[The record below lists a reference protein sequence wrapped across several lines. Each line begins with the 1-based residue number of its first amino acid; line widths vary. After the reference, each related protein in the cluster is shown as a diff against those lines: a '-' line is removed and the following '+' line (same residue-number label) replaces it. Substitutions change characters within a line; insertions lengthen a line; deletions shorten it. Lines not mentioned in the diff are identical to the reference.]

1 MAAAK
6 HCLCLL
12 SVALVLGASGLVP
25 APAQGEPGPTLGG
38 GRAMPDYGTLE
49 LRGDGMA
56 CDTLALGLQAAAR
69 VLGREV
75 DYETAACLTGNA
87 FSLAINPNEDCASW
101 WHVESDLS
109 DRCLEAAARAL
120 GLGARPVP
128 PVLGG
133 DGEAN
138 MQALAA
144 NVRQLMDAG
153 CVVLTTG
160 GWDTGL
166 QQVDGKWAAT
176 GPHGFVPWGWAG
188 IITQANPQ
196 DGTILGAH
204 PNGYSDNRIVRAA
217 AMWALTVGSEP
228 LSPLAADLLTLSAA
242 IDRVRG
248 RNAFARAS
256 SAVYGL
262 DAMDLWIH
270 QMETVPGFCASC
282 QDGEQR
288 GWTDALDNAR
298 AMRGRATAAAA
309 CLRAM
314 VLRAPGDAHPQIQA
328 AAMEYE
334 TIAALLAPSAA
345 DSGDGSC
352 KGFVGDLGRQ
362 KAHATAVLRPARDAL
377 ARAADAMELALVAM
391 LPPSAATAGAPGG
404 ADGNEFV
411 RGLEILLAQADSPTD
426 YHTLMG
432 DLGVAFILQATDQGS
447 VIDGALD
454 VGWWP
459 LDPACLST
467 YLDFA
472 GHAAG
477 RRIRYIGGMDA
488 YWAGV
493 GAEPPPTPPDVRASI
508 AVGRAVL
515 ANHGFWKVVT
525 SYDTGKPPL
534 LGFCPRGADTTAQ
547 RLTDRAWAFSFVG
560 EPISPLPREQ
570 ADAQALAHAVALG
583 RDEVPMPDG
592 FVTGQKAFALW
603 ARTLRDLEHLGQARW
618 HANTLNHLILN
629 RASAVT
635 YLERMALRHPGPVS
649 THLQAAAGVY
659 QKVLD
664 QLRDGDV
671 SDTAL
676 GSAEGRE
683 RLAAMVE
690 GVAAME
696 QQAVDELQKAAE
708 AMGPHG
714 AE

>member
-1 MAAAK
+1 
-6 HCLCLL
+6 
-12 SVALVLGASGLVP
+12 
-25 APAQGEPGPTLGG
+25 
-38 GRAMPDYGTLE
+38 MPDYGTLQ
-49 LRGDGMA
+49 LHGDGMA
-56 CDTLALGLQAAAR
+56 CDTLALALQAAAR
-69 VLGREV
+69 VLGRDV
-75 DYETAACLTGNA
+75 DYETAGCLTGNV

-109 DRCLEAAARAL
+109 DRCLEAAAKAL
-120 GLGARPVP
+120 GLTARPVTP
-128 PVLGG
+128 ARRQDG
-133 DGEAN
+133 DTY

-144 NVRQLMDAG
+144 TVKQLMDAG

-166 QQVDGKWAAT
+166 QQVDGKWTAA

-217 AMWALTVGSEP
+217 AMWALSAGPEP

-242 IDRVRG
+242 VDRVRG
-248 RNAFARAS
+248 RNAFARAN
-256 SAVYGL
+256 SAAYGL
-262 DAMDLWIH
+262 DAMDLWIR
-270 QMETVPGFCASC
+270 QMETVPGFCVSC
-282 QDGEQR
+282 QDRAQR

-298 AMRGRATAAAA
+298 AMRERATAAAA
-309 CLRAM
+309 YLRAM
-314 VLRAPGDAHPQIQA
+314 VLRAPEAGQAHIQA
-328 AAMEYE
+328 AATEYE
-334 TIAALLAPSAA
+334 TIAALLGPATA

-352 KGFVGDLGRQ
+352 RDFVGDLDRQ
-362 KAHATAVLRPARDAL
+362 KAHATAVLRPAREAL
-377 ARAADAMELALVAM
+377 VRAADAMELAQAAM
-391 LPPSAATAGAPGG
+391 LPPTAAVTGAPGG

-411 RGLEILLAQADSPTD
+411 RGLEILLSQAGSPTD

-432 DLGVAFILQATDQGS
+432 DLGLAFILQATDQGS

-459 LDPACLST
+459 LDPACLPT

-493 GAEPPPTPPDVRASI
+493 GAEPPPTPPDMRASI
-508 AVGRAVL
+508 AAGRPVL
-515 ANHGFWKVVT
+515 ANHGCWKVVT
-525 SYDTGKPPL
+525 AYDTGKPPL
-534 LGFCPRGADTTAQ
+534 LGFCPRGADTTPQ

-560 EPISPLPREQ
+560 EPTAPLPREQ
-570 ADAQALAHAVALG
+570 ADSQALAHAVALG

-629 RASAVT
+629 RESAVV
-635 YLERMALRHPGPVS
+635 YLERMALRHPAPVS
-649 THLQAAAGVY
+649 SHLQVAAGVY
-659 QKVLD
+659 RKVIEEM
-664 QLRDGDV
+664 RGGDL
-671 SDTAL
+671 SEAAIA
-676 GSAEGRE
+676 SADGRE
-683 RLAAMVE
+683 RLAKLVE
-690 GVAAME
+690 GAAAME
-696 QQAVDELQKAAE
+696 LQAVDALQKAAE
-708 AMGPHG
+708 ALG
-714 AE
+714 AQGGA